1 MIRKSIGW
9 RWRLGLGIATVVVLL
24 GGYTWLAQRLE
35 SPTVPSW
42 AELAQGVRDAFE
54 YDDFTNER
62 WIVVDVAATG
72 YRLAF
77 GLGIGVAGG
86 LLLGVLMGC
95 FPPLEAVISPP
106 LNLATK
112 IPGTAALALF
122 LVVFSQ
128 DTFLMSADDSFIVA
142 LVVFGTLPT
151 LALTIRL
158 AVRDVPDELLN
169 KAYTLGASSAEVVWN
184 IIVRQIL
191 PRMIDAVRLS
201 IGPAMVYLIAAEWI
215 QSDAG
220 FGYRLR
226 MQTRLLD
233 MKVVYPYLALLAAFG
248 FVVDFV
254 LLRAQRWLSP
264 WYADGRE

>member
-1 MIRKSIGW
+1 MIRKPLSWKW
-9 RWRLGLGIATVVVLL
+9 RIGLGAATVLILL
-24 GGYTWLAQRLE
+24 GGYTWLAHRLD
-35 SPTVPSW
+35 SPTVPTWSQ
-42 AELAQGVRDAFE
+42 LAQGVQDSIE

-62 WIVVDVAATG
+62 WLVVDSAATG
-72 YRLAF
+72 YRLLF
-77 GLGIGVAGG
+77 GLGLGIVGG
-86 LLLGVLMGC
+86 LVLGVLMGC
-95 FPPLEAVISPP
+95 FPPLEAVVSPP

-128 DTFLMSADDSFIVA
+128 DSFLMSADDSFIVA
-142 LVVFGTLPT
+142 LVAFGTLPT

-169 KAYTLGASSAEVVWN
+169 KAYTLGASSDEVVWHV
-184 IIVRQIL
+184 IVKQIL
-191 PRMIDAVRLS
+191 PRMIDAVRLA
-201 IGPAMVYLIAAEWI
+201 IGPALVYLIAAEWI

-233 MKVVYPYLALLAAFG
+233 MKVVYPYLAFLAAFG
-248 FVVDFV
+248 FVVDF
-254 LLRAQRWLSP
+254 LLIYAQRWLCP
-264 WYADGRE
+264 WYAGARE